1 MIRDSI
7 VSDQGSTVCDQGQHC
22 LWSKSALFVIRVSTV
37 YDQSTLFMF
46 GSALLVIRAAL
57 SDVRATLFV
66 ISISTVCDQ
75 GQHCLWLGSTVWHQS
90 QDCLGSGSA
99 MFVIRVST
107 ICDQGSNVYEA
118 QHCWSGSAP
127 RPGQHCFRKGSALF
141 VIRAALFEIRV
152 SVNTVNQDQHWDQGS
167 TVWDECQ
174 HCLWSGYILCDQSS
188 TVCN

>member
-107 ICDQGSNVYEA
+107 VCDQGSNVYEA

-127 RPGQHCFRKGSALF
+127 RPGQHCFRNWLCWGLTT
-141 VIRAALFEIRV
+141 RQPLRV
-152 SVNTVNQDQHWDQGS
+152 
-167 TVWDECQ
+167 
-174 HCLWSGYILCDQSS
+174 ILCRLPEKGRKEIEERVEEMKERDREERGTGMKVKKQKK
-188 TVCN
+188 